1 MGINAGMEPSSAES
15 LVGTVFEA
23 FHCRVDHLAIRAFA
37 EAVGD
42 PNTLYSDTDKAKH
55 CGYRDIPNN
64 VVGASLYVWRDYFPN
79 AEIFGVDNDGKFIFT
94 DERIHTFQA
103 DAYSPVQM
111 NAAMQAFGPE
121 KFDFIVDDAVHDP
134 VPQICLLNFL
144 WPYLADDGIYAMED
158 VCPYKVPDGDMDNM
172 LRMFPEDA
180 RTTIVSTHKDERL
193 LLIRR

>member
-1 MGINAGMEPSSAES
+1 MTELCDLCKKYG
-15 LVGTVFEA
+15 
-23 FHCRVDHLAIRAFA
+23 
-37 EAVGD
+37 
-42 PNTLYSDTDKAKH
+42 TDKGPREMNGWGYSPIYHSWLEKRRLEVKRVLEVGI

-79 AEIFGVDNDGKFIFT
+79 AEIFGIDNDGKFIFT